1 MRDWK
6 RYVRERLP
14 LPETKGAS
22 DESVVEELAGELE
35 DLYLEALER
44 GASEGEAEAYALE
57 GIGDWDSLAEE
68 VVRGGEVRTVSGGAR
83 WLERAE
89 VRGRAWGGGWAWLA
103 DLERDTRFSLRALR
117 KSPGFTLVAL
127 LTLALGIGSVTTL
140 FSLINGVLLKPLPYA
155 ESGELVY
162 MWEKLASFENA
173 TVTYPNFL
181 DWRERNR
188 VFEDLA
194 AFNGGS
200 INLTGVGD
208 PVELDVVRVS
218 ASMFPIL
225 RALPLTGRTF
235 LPEEDKLGGE
245 RVVVLSYGFWQ
256 ERFGGDPGILGRA
269 LTLDGNP
276 FTVIGVMPRDFE
288 FPVRGDLER
297 IDVFVAIERF
307 AENWIDN
314 RGNHPGIAVIGR
326 LAPGATLERARG
338 DMERVALELEAE
350 YPDSNEGSRVHVASL
365 HERMTRNL
373 REPMMLL
380 LLAVGLLLLI
390 ACTNVA
396 NLVLARV
403 TVRQREI
410 AIRTGLGANGP
421 RIVRL
426 LLTES
431 LTLWVLG
438 GLLGIAFAHGATRA
452 LLALRGDQLAPVFE
466 VGIDA
471 RVVAVTLAVALLTG
485 LLFGLA
491 PALRSLRLDL
501 VEHLKEGAR
510 SSGGVGRNRLRSA
523 LVVAEVSLAVAL
535 LVAAGLTVRSFAE
548 MMRAS
553 PGFDPEN
560 VLSVE
565 INLPAARYPEVAQRT
580 AFFHE
585 LLDRVRAI
593 PGVRSAA
600 TSYVLPMAPG
610 GWQNAFHVEGEP
622 PEEAGVYTF
631 AEVSSVSADY
641 FATMGIPLLRGRE
654 FRRSDA
660 VDAPPVVIVDEMLAA
675 RHWPNDDPIG
685 KRLKSGDY
693 TSESPWIEVVGVVG
707 HVKVN
712 GVVQEA
718 LPQCYVP
725 HWQDN
730 DDAYFLAVKSA
741 GDPIRLIEPVRQ
753 AVLAIDPAQPIAEV
767 NTMTAYV
774 RATTADGRFM
784 ATLLGTFAAAALL
797 LAAVGIYGVMAQA
810 TAERGHEIGVR
821 VALGAT
827 AGEVLAMVVRQG
839 MGRVVLGVVLGLALA
854 VAIGRLLAGS
864 LFGVSALDP
873 ATFLAAPFFLS
884 LVALAASL
892 IAARRAVRVDPMR
905 ALYLST

>member
-22 DESVVEELAGELE
+22 DESVVEELAGQFE

-44 GASEGEAEAYALE
+44 GASEDEAEAYAIE
-57 GIGDWDSLAEE
+57 QKGDCGSLAEE
-68 VVRGGEVRTVSGGAR
+68 IVRAGDVRTVSGAER
-83 WLERAE
+83 WLERTEQRARA
-89 VRGRAWGGGWAWLA
+89 RGGSWGWLA
-103 DLERDTRFSLRALR
+103 DVERDLRFSLRTLR
-117 KSPGFTLVAL
+117 KNPGFTLVAL
-127 LTLALGIGSVTTL
+127 LTLALGIGAVTTI
-140 FSLINGVLLKPLPYA
+140 FSLIDGVLLKPLPYA
-155 ESGELVY
+155 DSGELVY

-173 TVTYPNFL
+173 TVAYPNFL

-194 AFNGGS
+194 AFNDGS
-200 INLTGVGD
+200 INLTGLGD

-225 RALPLTGRTF
+225 RTQAHLGRTF
-235 LPEEDKLGGE
+235 LPEEDGLGGE
-245 RVVVLSYGFWQ
+245 RVVVLAYGFWQ
-256 ERFGGDPGILGRA
+256 DRFGGDPDVIGRT

-276 FTVIGVMPRDFE
+276 YTVIGVMPRDFE

-297 IDVFVAIERF
+297 IEVFVAIEQF
-307 AENWIDN
+307 AENWINN
-314 RGNHPGIAVIGR
+314 RGSHPGIAVIGR
-326 LAPGATLERARG
+326 LAPGVILERARQ

-380 LLAVGLLLLI
+380 LLAVSLLLII

-396 NLVLARV
+396 NLVLARG
-403 TVRQREI
+403 TARQREI
-410 AIRTGLGANGP
+410 AIRTSLGANGP

-438 GLLGIAFAHGATRA
+438 GLLGIVLAHAATRA
-452 LLALRGDQLAPVFE
+452 LLALRGDQLSPVFQ
-466 VGIDA
+466 VGIDL
-471 RVVAVTLAVALLTG
+471 RVVLVTLAVALLTG
-485 LLFGLA
+485 LLFGLV
-491 PALRSLRLDL
+491 PALRSLRPDL

-510 SSGGVGRNRLRSA
+510 SSGGLGRNRLRSA

-535 LVAAGLTVRSFAE
+535 LVAAGLTVRSFVK
-548 MMRAS
+548 MMSTS
-553 PGFDPEN
+553 PGFDSRN

-565 INLPAARYPEVAQRT
+565 INLPAARYPEVSQRT
-580 AFFHE
+580 AFYYE

-610 GWQNAFHVEGEP
+610 GWQTDFHVEGEP
-622 PEEAGVYTF
+622 PEEGGVYTF
-631 AEVSSVSADY
+631 AELSSVSADY
-641 FATMGIPLLRGRE
+641 FATMGIPLLGGRE
-654 FRRSDA
+654 FARNDG
-660 VDAPPVVIVDEMLAA
+660 VHAPRVVVVDEMLAE
-675 RHWPNDDPIG
+675 RYWPNDDPIG
-685 KRLKSGDY
+685 KRLKFGDY
-693 TSESPWIEVVGVVG
+693 TSASPWMEVVGVVG

-712 GVVQEA
+712 GVVREA
-718 LPQCYVP
+718 LPQWYMP

-730 DDAYFLAVKSA
+730 DLGYYLVVKSA
-741 GDPIRLIEPVRQ
+741 GDPTRLIERIRQ
-753 AVLAIDPAQPIAEV
+753 AVLAVDPAQPIAEV

-774 RATTADGRFM
+774 GASTADGRFM
-784 ATLLGTFAAAALL
+784 AILLGTFAAAALL

-821 VALGAT
+821 IAIGAT
-827 AGEVLAMVVRQG
+827 GGEVLGMVVRQG
-839 MGRVVLGVVLGLALA
+839 MVRVIIGVLIGLALA
-854 VAIGRLLAGS
+854 VAIGRLMASS

-873 ATFLAAPFFLS
+873 ATFVAAPLFLS
-884 LVALAASL
+884 VVALTASL
-892 IAARRAVRVDPMR
+892 VPARRAVHVDPLR
-905 ALYLST
+905 ALQAE